1 MGENRLSA
9 SASQAVEAGAKM
21 DRVDTVD
28 TMDRVEVVR
37 ARDARS
43 GRSLSGGCRRF
54 LSWRGGLVRRVG
66 EQGKK

>member
-1 MGENRLSA
+1 MGEEVLGENRLSA

-43 GRSLSGGCRRF
+43 GRSLSGRCRCF
-54 LSWRGGLVRRVG
+54 FCPGGVG
-66 EQGKK
+66 LFVE

>member
-1 MGENRLSA
+1 VEEALGENQLSA

-43 GRSLSGGCRRF
+43 GRALSGRCRRF
-54 LSWRGGLVRRVG
+54 FCPGGVG
-66 EQGKK
+66 LFVE